1 MKIAIVGKGGVGKTT
16 IAGLLA
22 RLFARDGY
30 RVIAIDADPSL
41 NLAISLGF
49 AREELSRI
57 PILFN
62 EEEFIRSRAELPG
75 GLINLTPRVDDV
87 VEKFGVD
94 GPDGVKLLVLGTV
107 KKGGTR
113 CLCPEN
119 AFLRALLSHIILRRR
134 EIVIIDMVAG
144 LEHLSRGTAR
154 GVNLMLCVVEP
165 SIKSIDT
172 AIRTYQLSR
181 DIEIKNFAV
190 VGNKIFS
197 DRDRKFIESSLPGIE
212 ILGYIPFDENVIR
225 ADSEG
230 ISLIDFA
237 PKSRVIESLIELKNR
252 IIDKYMR

>member
-62 EEEFIRSRAELPG
+62 EEEFIRSRTELPG

-107 KKGGTR
+107 KRGGTR

-154 GVNLMLCVVEP
+154 GVNLMLCIVEP

-172 AIRTYQLSR
+172 AIRMYQLSR

-197 DRDRKFIESSLPGIE
+197 EKDKEYIRDNLRGIE
-212 ILGYIPFDENVIR
+212 ILGYIPFDENVIK

-230 ISLIDFA
+230 ISLIDFD
-237 PKSRVIESLIELKNR
+237 PMSRVIESVDELKNK
-252 IIDKYMR
+252 IIDRYAH